1 MNLYIR
7 TELPNKGEEKIPER
21 LSQFFEQYHG
31 FGEASEVAQ
40 VEAILDVDLAM
51 FQNYTNDGVEP
62 IWQGNAELINLV
74 RKFSAAIHANPNYY
88 KAVKHM
94 GVPAH
99 EFRTEFLT
107 AQKNKDDATLVRLLK
122 TWQSTPETAFPPDT
136 KYLSDGKLL
145 FDLVELEK
153 ILVFLWKLGAK
164 KIALIYK

>member
-1 MNLYIR
+1 MNLFIH
-7 TELPNKGEEKIPER
+7 TDLPNKGDEKMPEL
-21 LSQFFEQYHG
+21 LSQFFEQYRG

-40 VEAILDVDLAM
+40 VEAILGVDLSL
-51 FQNYTNDGVEP
+51 FQNYTTEGNEP
-62 IWQGNAELINLV
+62 VWQGNAELINIV
-74 RKFSAAIHANPNYY
+74 RQLIAAIHAQPNYFH
-88 KAVKHM
+88 AVKHM

-145 FDLVELEK
+145 FDAVELEK
-153 ILVFLWKLGAK
+153 IFSFLWKLGAK